1 MVKVS
6 VCIDV
11 SDMSKAISFYTKAFG
26 FKLVKENKEYTELG
40 ADGLTIYVS
49 EKAAGTN
56 PLVKGEAVRDYG
68 RHWTPVHLDITVSD
82 LSQCVVAI
90 LEMGGVKEGEKS
102 GDWGSIAF
110 CADPF
115 GNGFCVM
122 QLNN

>member
-1 MVKVS
+1 MPTIA

-11 SDMSKAISFYTKAFG
+11 PEMDKAIAFYTKALG
-26 FKLVKENKEYTELG
+26 FEFVKKETEHAELS
-40 ADGLTIYVS
+40 ASGLTVYLS

-56 PLVKGEAVRDYG
+56 PLIVGQAVRHYE
-68 RHWTPVHLDITVSD
+68 RHWTPIHLDVIVSD
-82 LSQCVVAI
+82 IEQCISSV

-110 CADPF
+110 CSDPF

-122 QLNN
+122 QYAS